1 LVARIRDIED
11 DITIDLRSNPD
22 LTTHQFILLREE
34 RSDVTTEAYTEHSL
48 TDAQREQCLE
58 VIDRDSYVTLPITLP
73 TSTIECANA
82 YIDTHCAQIP
92 AAVVAEHGFS

>member
-1 LVARIRDIED
+1 M
-11 DITIDLRSNPD
+11 
-22 LTTHQFILLREE
+22 
-34 RSDVTTEAYTEHSL
+34 TTEAYTEHSL

-58 VIDRDSYVTLPITLP
+58 VIDRDSYVTLP